1 MGGERKLSFVNV
13 VKTRDGIEVELDNLS
28 PEERQ
33 QLSEIWTD
41 RFMQS
46 MGYVKKKENG

>member
-13 VKTRDGIEVELDNLS
+13 VKTRDGNEVDLEKLS
-28 PEERQ
+28 PEERRE
-33 QLSEIWTD
+33 LSEIWTE